1 MVTNNLPVFTIKVLG
16 EIGRDILYF
25 PLWWYT
31 RGLVYLVTSLLAF
44 LRNRERALALVVWV
58 KNIFT
63 PMYAQRDWQGI
74 LISIFMRIVEII
86 VRSLFMFFWI
96 LVVCV
101 TLLFWLLLPL
111 LVIYEIL
118 FQLI

>member
-1 MVTNNLPVFTIKVLG
+1 MMSNNLPVFSAKVLG
-16 EIGRDILYF
+16 EIGWDILYF
-25 PLWWYT
+25 PVWWYT
-31 RGLVYLVTSLLAF
+31 RGLVFTASSLSTF
-44 LRNRERALALVVWV
+44 LQNREKALALRVWL

-86 VRSLFMFFWI
+86 IRSI
-96 LVVCV
+96 I
-101 TLLFWLLLPL
+101 LLFWIITAIVGLLLWLILPPF
-111 LVIYEIL
+111 VIYEIL